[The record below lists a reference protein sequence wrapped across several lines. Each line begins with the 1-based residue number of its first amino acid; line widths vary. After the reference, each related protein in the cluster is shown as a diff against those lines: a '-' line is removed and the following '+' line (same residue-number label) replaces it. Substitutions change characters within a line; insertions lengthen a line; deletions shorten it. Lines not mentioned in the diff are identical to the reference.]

1 MYALLKPA
9 LEAAR
14 GALRDLDADQVPN
27 DLRSVVAYGGGSL
40 PPPRAKSL
48 LRGLERYEW
57 LREKAGELFEGA
69 DDDGGKGEASSL
81 YLTRPEGW
89 ALRLAEIAASEG
101 ARAGSGADRVAA
113 DKVQELTS
121 GLVAARSRLREAQR
135 ASRPTIS
142 ARESR
147 IAELIA
153 ERKSESAADARGERE
168 VREAMA
174 SAGEA
179 AARYRRE
186 RDEAME
192 AARVAREV
200 ARRER
205 SQRRRAE
212 MAAAGIEETGSWVG
226 EDAEALAIR
235 LDQTAQM
242 ARPPAV
248 APSPGAGLDADRP
261 ALPGG
266 VAPDAPAA
274 IDWLL
279 ALDLPVTVVVDGY
292 NVGYM
297 LCDEQI
303 PTAARERMEPVLSR
317 LQRVSAGGLRVIVIY
332 DSTLGPGETVP
343 SPGPLEVRFSEADR
357 TADDEIID
365 LVGRVDGV
373 VVVISGDR
381 EVREEAEASGAIPLW
396 SKALVSWAG
405 RR

>member
-27 DLRSVVAYGGGSL
+27 DLRNVVAYGGGSL
-40 PPPRAKSL
+40 PPPRAKLL

-69 DDDGGKGEASSL
+69 SEDGGKGEASSL
-81 YLTRPEGW
+81 YLFRPEGW
-89 ALRLAEIAASEG
+89 ELRLAEIAASEG
-101 ARAGSGADRVAA
+101 ARAGSGADRAAA

-121 GLVAARSRLREAQR
+121 RLEAARSRLREAGR
-135 ASRPTIS
+135 ASRATIS

-174 SAGEA
+174 STGEA

-186 RDEAME
+186 RDEARE
-192 AARVAREV
+192 ATRVAREA

-212 MAAAGIEETGSWVG
+212 TVAAGIEETGSWVG

-248 APSPGAGLDADRP
+248 APSPGPGPDATRP
-261 ALPGG
+261 VLPGG

-279 ALDLPVTVVVDGY
+279 GLDLPVTVVVDGY

-303 PTAARERMEPVLSR
+303 PAVARERLEPVLKR
-317 LQRVSAGGLRVIVIY
+317 LQRMATGGLRVIVIY
-332 DSTLGPGETVP
+332 DSTLGPGETMP
-343 SPGPLEVRFSEADR
+343 SPGPLEIRFSEADQ

-365 LVGRVDGV
+365 LVGEIDGA

-381 EVREEAEASGAIPLW
+381 EVREEAEVLGAIPLW
-396 SKALVSWAG
+396 SRALVSWEG